1 MSGNSSGLLDSFGSG
16 GMGGSGEDE
25 KDMKM
30 EEIGEVGGG
39 GGNRWPRPETLA
51 LLRIRSEMDKA
62 FRDSTLKAPL
72 WEEVSRFFCYIHIYS
87 DTCIYIHWKMKVKFY
102 DLVYTLTH
110 FAHAYI
116 VIFS

>member
-1 MSGNSSGLLDSFGSG
+1 
-16 GMGGSGEDE
+16 MGGSGEDE
-25 KDMKM
+25 KDMTM

-72 WEEVSRFFCYIHIYS
+72 WEEISRFFCYIY
-87 DTCIYIHWKMKVKFY
+87 IYIYIYILIHAYIFILENEMKFY
-102 DLVYTLTH
+102 DLVVYTFTH

-116 VIFS
+116 VILSIILFE

>member
-1 MSGNSSGLLDSFGSG
+1 MSVNSSGPLDSSG
-16 GMGGSGEDE
+16 GVIGSSDEEE

-30 EEIGEVGGG
+30 EETGDRGGGG

-72 WEEVSRFFCYIHIYS
+72 WEEIARSSSRKEIEKEEKELERI
-87 DTCIYIHWKMKVKFY
+87 
-102 DLVYTLTH
+102 VYEVDKRVNGEAREETTE
-110 FAHAYI
+110 
-116 VIFS
+116 

>member
-1 MSGNSSGLLDSFGSG
+1 MSGNSSGLLDSSG
-16 GMGGSGEDE
+16 GGVGGSGEEE

-30 EEIGEVGGG
+30 EETGEGGGG

-72 WEEVSRFFCYIHIYS
+72 WEEISRFVILYYMHIYVYVY
-87 DTCIYIHWKMKVKFY
+87 IYPHILSSK
-102 DLVYTLTH
+102 
-110 FAHAYI
+110 
-116 VIFS
+116 